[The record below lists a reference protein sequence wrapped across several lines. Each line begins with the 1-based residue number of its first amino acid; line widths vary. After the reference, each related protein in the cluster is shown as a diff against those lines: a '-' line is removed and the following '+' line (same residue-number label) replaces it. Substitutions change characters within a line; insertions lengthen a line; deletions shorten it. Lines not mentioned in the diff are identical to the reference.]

1 LANVLVATRISVRAA
16 SPLHRERELMGLER
30 GYRIQFNMG
39 GGGEQGVAGAEN
51 VQSGSITFGT
61 PPKA

>member
-1 LANVLVATRISVRAA
+1 
-16 SPLHRERELMGLER
+16 MGLER